1 MVFYHGREVIN
12 TGEDKRISRAC
23 LSANPAKP
31 VGSMFTERPC
41 LKKMRWWRE
50 TEEDTQHWPL
60 ISAYAYAHTYA
71 YTTHTWCLQTLP
83 RVPWSKSHS
92 ELRTSP
98 NISPHPL
105 HLHLQHPTV
114 RGLSWPFYTVP
125 YPCFPCIFIYHML
138 LWSMYLFLFS
148 IACSNMR
155 VEATINTI

>member
-12 TGEDKRISRAC
+12 TGEDKRISRAG

-60 ISAYAYAHTYA
+60 ISAYAYAYTYA

-105 HLHLQHPTV
+105 HPQHPTV

-125 YPCFPCIFIYHML
+125 YPCYSFPCILYTICCYGVCISFFN
-138 LWSMYLFLFS
+138 SM
-148 IACSNMR
+148 
-155 VEATINTI
+155 